1 MLKIFSE
8 TFGPFVFFNG
18 PIINLE
24 VLIDDLDRYYLL
36 LVIRVGV
43 MKCLGNYYAVHG
55 SDDAGLNFVV
65 CYALV
70 YE

>member
-1 MLKIFSE
+1 MFSKILAL
-8 TFGPFVFFNG
+8 FFFLNG

-24 VLIDDLDRYYLL
+24 VLIDDLDRYDLI

-43 MKCLGNYYAVHG
+43 KQCLCNYYAVHG

-65 CYALV
+65 YYALV

>member
-1 MLKIFSE
+1 MLKIFLK
-8 TFGPFVFFNG
+8 TLGPFFFLNG

-24 VLIDDLDRYYLL
+24 VLIDDLDRYDFF

-43 MKCLGNYYAVHG
+43 MKCLGNYYAVHW

>member
-1 MLKIFSE
+1 MLKIFRL
-8 TFGPFVFFNG
+8 TLWPFVFLNG

-24 VLIDDLDRYYLL
+24 VLIDDLDRYYLF

-43 MKCLGNYYAVHG
+43 MKCLRNYYAVHR